1 MTLFQIAARGMRTW
15 LLFLCIEAAVAYGQD
30 VSISSR
36 EIVERL
42 TRLEE
47 GQKALLQ
54 RLEDSEKMLHQ
65 RIDAVQQ
72 RLEDGL
78 AVVNQRF
85 EAVNQRFE
93 AVNQRF
99 EAINQRF
106 DAINQRF
113 DTTDK
118 RISELREFLLWGFGV
133 TFAGIFALVGFVL
146 WDRRTALTPAV
157 RRTDDLSDRE
167 HRLEAA
173 LREYA
178 RGTSNLAD
186 ALRKYD
192 LL

>member
-1 MTLFQIAARGMRTW
+1 MTLSQIAALGMQT
-15 LLFLCIEAAVAYGQD
+15 LLLLLCIEASVAYGQD
-30 VSISSR
+30 VSIAGR

-47 GQKALLQ
+47 GQKLLLQ
-54 RLEDSEKMLHQ
+54 RFEDSQKVLNQ

-78 AVVNQRF
+78 AI
-85 EAVNQRFE
+85 
-93 AVNQRF
+93 VNQRF

-106 DAINQRF
+106 EAINQCF
-113 DTTDK
+113 DAADK

-157 RRTDDLSDRE
+157 RRIDDLSDRE

-186 ALRKYD
+186 ALRKYG

>member
-93 AVNQRF
+93 A
-99 EAINQRF
+99 INQRF

-157 RRTDDLSDRE
+157 RRIDDLSDRE

>member
-1 MTLFQIAARGMRTW
+1 VEI
-15 LLFLCIEAAVAYGQD
+15 LLLLLGLGGAVAQGQEVG
-30 VSISSR
+30 VSGR
-36 EIVERL
+36 ELIERL

-47 GQKALLQ
+47 GQKAL
-54 RLEDSEKMLHQ
+54 H
-65 RIDAVQQ
+65 Q

-78 AVVNQRF
+78 AVVNQRFEVVNKRFEAVNQRF

-99 EAINQRF
+99 
-106 DAINQRF
+106 DAV
-113 DTTDK
+113 DK

-133 TFAGIFALVGFVL
+133 TFAGIFALIGFVL

-157 RRTDDLSDRE
+157 RRIEDLHDRE
-167 HRLEAA
+167 SRLESA

-186 ALRKYD
+186 ALRKYG